1 MKICYDQGDN
11 DIRVSHTNEE
21 LTSFP
26 MPMLRSFTGNYSS
39 KSFTRAFFS
48 NSRLDVSE
56 FQEMSI
62 RALSRYFG
70 MNSLCL
76 RNNLDVRPL

>member
-11 DIRVSHTNEE
+11 DIRVSHTNE
-21 LTSFP
+21 LTSFS
-26 MPMLRSFTGNYSS
+26 MPMLRSFTGNCSC

-48 NSRLDVSE
+48 ISRLDVSE
-56 FQEMSI
+56 FQAISL

-76 RNNLDVRPL
+76 RNNLHVRPL